1 MKKILKN
8 LFKSFV
14 LRKIHEYKMRKRYGS
29 TYVAGY
35 DDSYYEDEEYRK
47 PKYMK
52 RKKKKKDFKY
62 MLKKMFD

>member
-1 MKKILKN
+1 MKKKLKN

-29 TYVAGY
+29 TYVSDY
-35 DDSYYEDEEYRK
+35 DDSYYDEEEYRQ
-47 PKYMK
+47 PKYIQH
-52 RKKKKKDFKY
+52 KKKKKDFKS